1 LLELLDAMGRQV
13 SRRTRDDAADRERFE
28 EIYTGTRSAVLAYL
42 IRRTGTVEDAA
53 DLLSEVYLVAWRR
66 IGAVP
71 RGSEARLW
79 LFGVARRVLANQR
92 RRVRSEV
99 ELAAAIETALRTG
112 PSAHEVARPDGGR
125 EAEVV
130 DALAALSP
138 ADRELLMLSGW
149 EELTPAEIAV
159 VLGRPA
165 GLIRVRLHRARARLQ
180 ATLLEGSVEDPTGR
194 LVPE

>member
-13 SRRTRDDAADRERFE
+13 SRRAHDEAADQERFE
-28 EIYTGTRSAVLAYL
+28 EIYTGTRVAVLAYL
-42 IRRTGTVEDAA
+42 IRRTATVEDAA

-71 RGSEARLW
+71 RGAEARLW

-92 RRVRSEV
+92 RRARSEV
-99 ELAAAIETALRTG
+99 ELAAAIATALHTAAG
-112 PSAHEVARPDGGR
+112 HEVAGPDGGR
-125 EAEVV
+125 ADELLA
-130 DALAALSP
+130 ALAALSK

-165 GLIRVRLHRARARLQ
+165 GLVRVRLHRARVRLR
-180 ATLLEGSVEDPTGR
+180 ATLLEGSIEDPAGW